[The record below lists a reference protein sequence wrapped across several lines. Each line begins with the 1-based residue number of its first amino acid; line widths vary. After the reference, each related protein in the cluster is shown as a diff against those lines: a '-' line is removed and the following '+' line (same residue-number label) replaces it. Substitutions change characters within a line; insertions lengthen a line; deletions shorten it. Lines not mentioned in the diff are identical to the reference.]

1 MFVIYMVF
9 FFVPK
14 AKKIPY
20 SSTIYIELFS
30 IYGFSFYKYFL
41 LMKGCGFY
49 FVNKC
54 NFDMLNSNKLYWINF
69 FFFNHFVFNTDL
81 RLYKRGK
88 KLKYM
93 TYINYKR
100 ARVLNKLPV
109 RGQRTQTNNKTVKS
123 LGN

>member
-1 MFVIYMVF
+1 MDLF
-9 FFVPK
+9 FSPK
-14 AKKIPY
+14 AKKVPY

-49 FVNKC
+49 FVNKR
-54 NFDMLNSNKLYWINF
+54 NFGIINLNKLYWINF
-69 FFFNHFVFNTDL
+69 FFLNNFIFSTDL

-93 TYINYKR
+93 AYTNYKR

-109 RGQRTQTNNKTVKS
+109 RGQRTQTNSRTSRHLN
-123 LGN
+123 N